1 MTTHKTDMEDD
12 YYRVSL
18 PQSEWL
24 HIDRWLGENVSLTSI
39 VLTELNK
46 IKKTYE
52 KGRRKTIQTGI
63 ASIDAMIGGL
73 CPGELLYIGSTE
85 EKYNFAVGLNILYAM
100 GIKGNTKVLVF
111 NSGRGQYAY
120 ARGMISLCTGVAESR
135 LQISQSLSDEELEQI
150 EETISDLH
158 LSNVSIVSTPNICIE
173 SICEEIEKYPKTER
187 PDLVLIDNLRFL
199 TTRTKCKDRQQE
211 YQMVTQKLWK
221 LAKDVQ
227 IPVVL
232 TGPLSKQRRK
242 MVQYWPTARDMLTE
256 NMLENFDKIVAV
268 HRGNKKDKENILN
281 VTVIKNPDGTYGYR
295 EMEYDPDCNA
305 LTEMLAQNEP
315 E

>member
-1 MTTHKTDMEDD
+1 MSSKLEQDDD

-18 PQSEWL
+18 PKSEWL
-24 HIDRWLGENVSLTSI
+24 HIDRWLGDNVSLTSI

-46 IKKTYE
+46 IKKTRQ
-52 KGRRKTIQTGI
+52 KGPRKSIRIGI
-63 ASIDAMIGGL
+63 DTIDAMIGGV
-73 CPGELLYIGSTE
+73 CPGEVLYIGSTE
-85 EKYNFAVGLNILYAM
+85 EKSNLAIDLNIVQKL
-100 GIKGNTKVLVF
+100 GIGEKAKILVF

-120 ARGMISLCTGVAESR
+120 ARGIISLCTGVAESR

-211 YQMVTQKLWK
+211 YQMVTWKLWK

-268 HRGNKKDKENILN
+268 HRSNKKDKENILN

>member
-52 KGRRKTIQTGI
+52 KGRRKTIRTGI

-120 ARGMISLCTGVAESR
+120 ARGLISLCAGTEESR
-135 LQISQSLSDEELEQI
+135 LQNAQVLSVEELEHV
-150 EETISDLH
+150 EESLGTLQ
-158 LSNVSIVSTPNICIE
+158 LSNISVVSTPNICVE
-173 SICEEIEKYPKTER
+173 DICDEIKKLQEEDH
-187 PDLVLIDNLRFL
+187 PDFVLIDNLSFL
-199 TTRTKCKDRQQE
+199 TMQVQCADRREEQRKTAE
-211 YQMVTQKLWK
+211 KLWS
-221 LAKDVQ
+221 LAKDTR
-227 IPVVL
+227 IPIVL
-232 TGPLSKQRRK
+232 TGPISKGRRK
-242 MVQYWPTARDMLTE
+242 MNDYRPSAADMPAERIL
-256 NMLENFDKIVAV
+256 NFFDKIVTV
-268 HRGNKKDKENILN
+268 HSSRERQDVINI
-281 VTVIKNPDGTYGYR
+281 TTIKNPDGTYGYR
-295 EMEYDPDCNA
+295 KIEYDPACNK
-305 LTEMLAQNEP
+305 LTELLVQENVD
-315 E
+315 